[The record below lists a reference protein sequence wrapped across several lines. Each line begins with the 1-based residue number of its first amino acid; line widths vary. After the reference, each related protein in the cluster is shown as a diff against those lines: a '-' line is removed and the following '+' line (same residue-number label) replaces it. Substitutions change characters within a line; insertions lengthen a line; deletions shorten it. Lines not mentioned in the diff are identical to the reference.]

1 MFVWYI
7 ARESRNVNVL
17 MAGVM
22 LEHDGDSYG
31 TVGISNTSA

>member
-1 MFVWYI
+1 MFVRYI
-7 ARESRNVNVL
+7 ARESRNVL

-31 TVGISNTSA
+31 SVGISNTSA